1 MKNFEAFGKKY
12 FIFIAHKPISA
23 EECIK
28 RKYSLKAFYNLM
40 ILFKIEY

>member
-28 RKYSLKAFYNLM
+28 RKYSLKICFLQLNDS
-40 ILFKIEY
+40 F